1 VHVALSEE
9 ALRRAA
15 AAVDDFGE
23 VADGLRVESSVE
35 GGECSGAAAEEELYV
50 AEELGHALGVCE
62 KGSRRS

>member
-1 VHVALSEE
+1 MHVARSEE

-35 GGECSGAAAEEELYV
+35 GGECSGAAAEEE
-50 AEELGHALGVCE
+50 
-62 KGSRRS
+62 